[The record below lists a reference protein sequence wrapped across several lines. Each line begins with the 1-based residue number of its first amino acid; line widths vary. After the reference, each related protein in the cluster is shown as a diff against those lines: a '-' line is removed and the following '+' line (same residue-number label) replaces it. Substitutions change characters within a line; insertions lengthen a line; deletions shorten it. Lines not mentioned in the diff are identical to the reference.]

1 MDEMKMKLRSKFMR
15 KFASSL
21 ITKFIFKKYG
31 YKLNIQLNDLDISFV
46 DGDTKIITNVELKM
60 DSQEFKKVVN
70 DIGII

>member
-15 KFASSL
+15 KFVSSL

-31 YKLNIQLNDLDISFV
+31 YKIDLNLNDLDITFV
-46 DGDTKIITNVELKM
+46 DGDTKIITNIELKM